1 MNIQPI
7 YSTDGKLEF
16 QQIPPVNV
24 LIIEVPFEY
33 NKDEIL
39 KIKNEILNPYLI
51 FVYNPNL
58 KEVRTQFIKTN

>member
-1 MNIQPI
+1 MQPI

-16 QQIPPVNV
+16 QQIQPTNV

-39 KIKNEILNPYLI
+39 KIKNEIVNPYLI